1 MIRSLLKRT
10 KFHRAALPLLAMLLT
25 TTTAWAD
32 EVSVSNVNELSN
44 AVMYGVTEDR
54 TITLTGDNKEWTLT
68 QTLGAWANYIITID
82 LNGHTIT
89 SESILYRGY
98 NDTDLTI
105 MDSKGGGSLV
115 YTGGQ
120 LTSAIGVNSG
130 GKLTIKSGEISSP
143 NSLAIQN
150 DGTLTIT
157 GGTINNSLYGIRNTG
172 IANISN
178 CTITCSEF
186 SVFNDAVS
194 NYIGIPYQEP
204 NQESIADTYIVQKG
218 DTLYSIAKKFEISV
232 SDLMKSNSLSTNTL
246 KIGQVLVIPR
256 K

>member
-25 TTTAWAD
+25 TTSAWAD

-68 QTLGAWANYIITID
+68 QTLGAWANYKITID

-115 YTGGQ
+115 YTGG
-120 LTSAIGVNSG
+120 N
-130 GKLTIKSGEISSP
+130 
-143 NSLAIQN
+143 
-150 DGTLTIT
+150 
-157 GGTINNSLYGIRNTG
+157 
-172 IANISN
+172 
-178 CTITCSEF
+178 
-186 SVFNDAVS
+186 
-194 NYIGIPYQEP
+194 
-204 NQESIADTYIVQKG
+204 
-218 DTLYSIAKKFEISV
+218 
-232 SDLMKSNSLSTNTL
+232 
-246 KIGQVLVIPR
+246 
-256 K
+256 